1 MKAISAL
8 IHSSRSRLLGQM
20 TNLLMP
26 FFARSDKVAGV
37 VTFEANVPDG
47 EIVARAPGLE
57 KKDKM
62 SQDH

>member
-1 MKAISAL
+1 
-8 IHSSRSRLLGQM
+8 
-20 TNLLMP
+20 MP

-62 SQDH
+62 LLTHKTTEDPEIKGCFKGG